1 MPFGGVLPMTLAK
14 MLRNG
19 DRMDAPEN
27 SACSSE
33 VYVCY
38 YCEASLYFWRMQVCD
53 SNAAVLGG

>member
-1 MPFGGVLPMTLAK
+1 MVEGCHFGGVHPSTLAR

-19 DRMDAPEN
+19 ERMDAPEN

-38 YCEASLYFWRMQVCD
+38 FVRHHYIFEDAGLRQ
-53 SNAAVLGG
+53 

>member
-1 MPFGGVLPMTLAK
+1 MPFGGVHPPTLAK

-19 DRMDAPEN
+19 ERMDAPEN

-38 YCEASLYFWRMQVCD
+38 TYCEASLSFMDAGLR
-53 SNAAVLGG
+53 L